1 MNDYDRAF
9 IKILKIFNNLLIIQ
23 IMNLSIYII
32 KLTYILFFELL
43 NEIIII
49 NFRNNFEFKIIMNNE
64 SIMNLMNDLNT

>member
-1 MNDYDRAF
+1 
-9 IKILKIFNNLLIIQ
+9 
-23 IMNLSIYII
+23 MNLSIYII